1 MPVLPGWA
9 RPSVYEEAGFAPW
22 WVDSAVLG
30 SHAAPARTCLLQQG
44 VTRLPEPARLVDLG
58 DHGVRANDLTS
69 HWGVE
74 EQPAW
79 EMCPEPKL

>member
-1 MPVLPGWA
+1 MKRQALPHGGWTALCLVATPRGPVCEDLRG
-9 RPSVYEEAGFAPW
+9 
-22 WVDSAVLG
+22 
-30 SHAAPARTCLLQQG
+30 PARTCLLQQG